1 MTSIQI
7 AQERRIIDPILDKL
21 QELKLISL
29 QFAYQ
34 QAPDGADFDGL
45 ITVGNVEYPLEIKGQ
60 VQMSMLPKLLEQKK
74 AYPKLILAAQEIPEK
89 VKIALKEQQFNYV
102 DATGNLFLNDL
113 PHLYLFN
120 ENKNKKAAPLKN
132 KDLAFTKKGLI
143 VVFHLLS
150 TPELVNEPQRTIS
163 EVSATSLDTVNK
175 VLVSLK
181 TQGFTRKRN
190 EKDIRLDQKRN
201 LFLKWIDAYEQRLKP
216 SLFVGRYRF
225 QNIEKER
232 AWNEIELNE
241 ASFWGGEPGADLLT
255 NYLQPAVFQLYSTE
269 TKMDLM
275 KNYRFIPDP
284 KGNIYVHVPFGEN
297 LVTVKRTNPLL
308 VYGDLVNSASYRNLE
323 VAQKVDELY
332 VQKILE

>member
-1 MTSIQI
+1 MNSIQI
-7 AQERRIIDPILDKL
+7 AQERRIIDPILDQLHK
-21 QELKLISL
+21 LKLVNL

-34 QAPDGADFDGL
+34 QAPADVGFDGL
-45 ITVGNVEYPLEIKGQ
+45 ITIGNVEYPLELKGQ

-102 DATGNLFLNDL
+102 DASGNLFLNDL
-113 PHLYLFN
+113 PRLYLFN
-120 ENKNKKAAPLKN
+120 ESKSKKGTPLKN

-150 TPELVNEPQRTIS
+150 TPELINEPQRTIA

-175 VLVSLK
+175 VLASLK
-181 TQGFTRKRN
+181 AQGFIRKKN
-190 EKDIRLDQKRN
+190 EKEFRLDQKRN
-201 LFLKWIDAYEQRLKP
+201 LFLKWIDAYEQKLKP
-216 SLFVGRYRF
+216 SLLVGRYRF

-232 AWNEIELNE
+232 AWDQIELNE
-241 ASFWGGEPGADLLT
+241 ASFWGGEPGSDLLT

-269 TKMDLM
+269 TKVDLM

-284 KGNIYVHVPFGEN
+284 KGNIYVHVPFGEK

-308 VYGDLVNSASYRNLE
+308 VYADLVNSASYRNLE

>member
-1 MTSIQI
+1 MTLIQL

-21 QELKLISL
+21 HELKLVSL

-34 QAPDGADFDGL
+34 QAPADTGIDGL
-45 ITVGNVEYPLEIKGQ
+45 ITIGDVEYPLEIKGQ
-60 VQMSMLPKLLEQKK
+60 MQMSMLPKLLEQKK

-89 VKIALKEQQFNYV
+89 VRIALKEQQFNYV
-102 DATGNLFLNDL
+102 DASGNLFLNDL
-113 PHLYLFN
+113 PRLYLFN
-120 ENKNKKAAPLKN
+120 ENKSRKAVPLKN

-143 VVFHLLS
+143 VVFHLLNN
-150 TPELVNEPQRTIS
+150 PDLINEPQRTIQQ
-163 EVSATSLDTVNK
+163 VSSTSLDTVNK
-175 VLVSLK
+175 VFASLK
-181 TQGFTRKRN
+181 AQGFIRKRN
-190 EKDIRLDQKRN
+190 EKEFRLDLKRN
-201 LFLKWIDAYEQRLKP
+201 LFLKWIDAYEQKLKP
-216 SLFVGRYRF
+216 SLLVGRYRF

-232 AWNEIELNE
+232 AWDQIELSN
-241 ASFWGGEPGADLLT
+241 ASFWGGEPGSDLLT

-269 TKMDLM
+269 AKMDLM

-308 VYGDLVNSASYRNLE
+308 VYADLVNSASYRNLE